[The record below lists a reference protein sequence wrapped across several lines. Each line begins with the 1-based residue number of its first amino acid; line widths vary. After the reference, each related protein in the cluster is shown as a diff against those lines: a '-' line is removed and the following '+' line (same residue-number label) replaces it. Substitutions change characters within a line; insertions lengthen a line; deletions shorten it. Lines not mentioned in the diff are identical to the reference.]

1 MDALPAEASCPI
13 CLEYFRDP
21 VSIHCGHHFCR
32 SCIERCWEWST
43 AGFACPRCR
52 DTAPQRSLRPS
63 RELARV
69 LEIARRLSRG
79 EALGSGDEE
88 EEGCRR
94 HREPLEVFCKED
106 GALLCAIC
114 RESRAH
120 RAHTVL
126 PLPEAVREYREQIQA
141 RLQTLKDDREKLL
154 EFREA
159 EMKRNWEYLFQG
171 LRLSLEELSRHLL
184 ARLGD
189 LESDIGKV
197 QEENVTSLTKE
208 ISRLDTRVQEL
219 EEKCQQP
226 ARTFLQ
232 DISGTLTSL
241 GKENLQLPP
250 SPLPELEKKIHH
262 FREENI
268 LLEETLRSFQDILMF
283 ELPEKMTVTLDP
295 GTAHPQLLVAPD
307 GSSVSWESARDP
319 PGDGAGAGTGTDPPA
334 DGPGPGPG
342 PEPGTD
348 PSVLGREGVTAGRRC
363 WDVQVAPAGSWALG
377 VARETLGSGAETPG
391 SEAETPGSSE
401 WELWSMGLCQG
412 QFWALTS
419 LERIPLFPIRAP
431 SRVRVALDYEGG
443 QVAFFD
449 ADKRSLIFAFPAASF
464 KGQSIHPWF
473 LVWGEG
479 SRITLC
485 R

>member
-1 MDALPAEASCPI
+1 MKAAPPSSPGLPMDALPGEASCPI

-32 SCIERCWEWST
+32 GCIERCWEWPT

-79 EALGSGDEE
+79 EALGTEEEDE
-88 EEGCRR
+88 EEGCLK

-114 RESRAH
+114 RESRSH

-126 PLPEAVREYREQIQA
+126 PLPEVVREYRA
-141 RLQTLKDDREKLL
+141 GLQTLKDDRDKLL
-154 EFREA
+154 QLREA
-159 EMKRNWEYLFQG
+159 EMRRNWECLVNKTEAERQRVLSQFQG
-171 LRLSLEELSRHLL
+171 LRVSLEELSRHLL
-184 ARLGD
+184 ARLRD
-189 LESDIGKV
+189 LEGDIGKA

-219 EEKCQQP
+219 EEKCRQP
-226 ARTFLQ
+226 ARTFLP
-232 DISGTLTSL
+232 GL
-241 GKENLQLPP
+241 GDEGERRGKAPRGAGESPP
-250 SPLPELEKKIHH
+250 REGRGSTESPPGAV
-262 FREENI
+262 
-268 LLEETLRSFQDILMF
+268 
-283 ELPEKMTVTLDP
+283 TVTLDP
-295 GTAHPQLLVAPD
+295 STAHPRLRVSPD
-307 GSSVSWESARDP
+307 GSSVNQPGADTETP
-319 PGDGAGAGTGTDPPA
+319 P
-334 DGPGPGPG
+334 DGPGADTETPPDGPG
-342 PEPGTD
+342 PGTD
-348 PSVLGREGVTAGRRC
+348 PSVLGRQGVTAGRRC
-363 WDVQVAPAGSWALG
+363 WDVRVAPAGSWALG
-377 VARETLGSGAETPG
+377 VARESPGSG
-391 SEAETPGSSE
+391 

-419 LERIPLFPIRAP
+419 LERIPLFPARAP
-431 SRVRVALDYEGG
+431 SRVRVALDYERG

-449 ADKRSLIFAFPAASF
+449 AEKKSLIFAFPAASF
-464 KGQSIHPWF
+464 KGQRVRPWF

-485 R
+485 P

>member
-1 MDALPAEASCPI
+1 MDAPSARDALPSEASCPI

-32 SCIERCWEWST
+32 SCIERCWEWPT

-52 DTAPQRSLRPS
+52 DTAPERSLRPS

-79 EALGSGDEE
+79 EALGIGDQEEEE
-88 EEGCRR
+88 EEGCQR

-126 PLPEAVREYREQIQA
+126 PVPEVVREYKGQIQA
-141 RLQTLKDDREKLL
+141 WLQALKDDRDKLL

-159 EMKRNWEYLFQG
+159 EMRRNWEYLEKTEAERQRILSQFQG
-171 LRLSLEELSRHLL
+171 LRLSLEEHSRHLL

-189 LESDIGKV
+189 LERDIGKV

-219 EEKCQQP
+219 EEKCRQP

-232 DISGTLTSL
+232 
-241 GKENLQLPP
+241 ENLQLPP
-250 SPLPELEKKIHH
+250 LPLPELEKKIHH

-268 LLEETLRSFQDILMF
+268 LLEETLRSFQEGRIH
-283 ELPEKMTVTLDP
+283 EIPSGAVTVTLDP
-295 GTAHPQLLVAPD
+295 STAHPHLLVAPD
-307 GSSVSWESARDP
+307 GSSVTWESAQDP
-319 PGDGAGAGTGTDPPA
+319 PG

-342 PEPGTD
+342 PPPGDGPGTD
-348 PSVLGREGVTAGRRC
+348 PSVLGREGVMSGRRC

-377 VARETLGSGAETPG
+377 VATETPG
-391 SEAETPGSSE
+391 SGGETPGSAE

-419 LERIPLFPIRAP
+419 LERIPLFSIQAP
-431 SRVRVALDYEGG
+431 RRVRVALDYERG

-464 KGQSIHPWF
+464 KGQSVHPWF

-479 SRITLC
+479 SRI
-485 R
+485 